1 MKKQLTIIALAALAL
16 SSCGNKTK
24 QTGGNQ
30 TDTTAN
36 VETSHCG
43 VSTTPTTETTKPIVT
58 KDTVIIDIWKEYLK
72 GGWFGIDASPEDLI
86 STYIPMLNVQSPTV
100 ASFTMDGEFWETHT
114 IACYPLKNGGYYAL
128 WYLESEDDP
137 DGGPA
142 TFQLQPFIYNNGT
155 LTLAENQFPPF
166 DDNYVMQQNKEM
178 MWLEPDVSLS
188 KFTAE
193 GFTLNL
199 GEESRTPYKWNGEKF
214 IKQ

>member
-1 MKKQLTIIALAALAL
+1 MKKQLTIIVLAAFAL
-16 SSCGNKTK
+16 FSCGNKT
-24 QTGGNQ
+24 QQNNGASNGA
-30 TDTTAN
+30 DTAN
-36 VETSHCG
+36 GRDGVHT
-43 VSTTPTTETTKPIVT
+43 VSTPAPTENIVT

-128 WYLESEDDP
+128 WYLEGEEDP

-142 TFQLQPFIYNNGT
+142 FYQLRPFIYKNGKFD
-155 LTLAENQFPPF
+155 LAENNFPQFN
-166 DDNYVMQQNKEM
+166 DTYVEQQTTEM
-178 MWLEPDVSLS
+178 MWLVPDASLT

-199 GEESRTPYKWNGEKF
+199 GEESHTPYKWNGEKF

>member
-1 MKKQLTIIALAALAL
+1 MKKQLTIIALAAFAL
-16 SSCGNKTK
+16 FSCGNKT
-24 QTGGNQ
+24 QQNNGASNGA
-30 TDTTAN
+30 DTAN
-36 VETSHCG
+36 GRDGVHT
-43 VSTTPTTETTKPIVT
+43 VSTPAPTENIVT

-128 WYLESEDDP
+128 WYLECSEDP

-142 TFQLQPFIYNNGT
+142 FYQLQPFIYKNGT
-155 LTLAENQFPPF
+155 FDIAENNFPQF
-166 DDNYVMQQNKEM
+166 DDTYVSQQTTEM
-178 MWLEPDVSLS
+178 MWLVPDASLT

-199 GEESRTPYKWNGEKF
+199 GEESHTPYKWNGEKF

>member
-1 MKKQLTIIALAALAL
+1 MKKQLAIIALAALAL
-16 SSCGNKTK
+16 FSCGNKT
-24 QTGGNQ
+24 QQNNGASN
-30 TDTTAN
+30 DADTAN
-36 VETSHCG
+36 GRDGVHT
-43 VSTTPTTETTKPIVT
+43 VSTPAPTENIVT

-142 TFQLQPFIYNNGT
+142 FYQLQPFIYKNGT
-155 LTLAENQFPPF
+155 FDLAENNFPQF
-166 DDNYVMQQNKEM
+166 DDTYVEQQTTEM
-178 MWLEPDVSLS
+178 MWLVPDASLS

-199 GEESRTPYKWNGEKF
+199 GDDEHTEYKWNGERF

>member
-1 MKKQLTIIALAALAL
+1 MKKQLTIIALAAFAL
-16 SSCGNKTK
+16 FSCGNKT
-24 QTGGNQ
+24 QQNNGASNGA
-30 TDTTAN
+30 DTAN
-36 VETSHCG
+36 GRDGVHT
-43 VSTTPTTETTKPIVT
+43 VSTPAPTENIVT

-128 WYLESEDDP
+128 WYLECEDDP

-142 TFQLQPFIYNNGT
+142 FYQLQPFIYKNGT
-155 LTLAENQFPPF
+155 FDLAENNFPQF
-166 DDNYVMQQNKEM
+166 DDTYVSQQNTEM
-178 MWLEPDVSLS
+178 MWLVPDASLT

-199 GEESRTPYKWNGEKF
+199 GDDEHTEYKWNGEKF

>member
-1 MKKQLTIIALAALAL
+1 MKKQLTIIALAAFAL
-16 SSCGNKTK
+16 FSCGNKT
-24 QTGGNQ
+24 QQNNGASNGA
-30 TDTTAN
+30 DTAN
-36 VETSHCG
+36 GRDGVHT
-43 VSTTPTTETTKPIVT
+43 VSTPAPTENIVT

-128 WYLESEDDP
+128 WYLEGEEDP

-142 TFQLQPFIYNNGT
+142 FYQLRPFIYKNGKFD
-155 LTLAENQFPPF
+155 LAENNFPQFN
-166 DDNYVMQQNKEM
+166 DTYVEQQTTEM
-178 MWLEPDVSLS
+178 MWLVPDASLT

-199 GEESRTPYKWNGEKF
+199 GEESHTPYKWNGEKF

>member
-1 MKKQLTIIALAALAL
+1 MKKQLAIIALAAFTL
-16 SSCGNKTK
+16 SSCGNKT
-24 QTGGNQ
+24 QQNGGTASDSTNVDTLYCGVAT
-30 TDTTAN
+30 TDT
-36 VETSHCG
+36 ES
-43 VSTTPTTETTKPIVT
+43 TKPIVT

-128 WYLESEDDP
+128 WYLECEEDA

-142 TFQLQPFIYNNGT
+142 FYQLQPFIYKNGT
-155 LTLAENQFPPF
+155 FDIAENNFPQF
-166 DDNYVMQQNKEM
+166 DDTYVSQQNKEM

-199 GEESRTPYKWNGEKF
+199 GEEKHTEYKWNGEKF

>member
-1 MKKQLTIIALAALAL
+1 MKKQLAIIALAALAL
-16 SSCGNKTK
+16 SSCGNKT
-24 QTGGNQ
+24 QQNGGNQ

-36 VETSHCG
+36 NGTDDVHT
-43 VSTTPTTETTKPIVT
+43 VSTTPTTKPIVT
-58 KDTVIIDIWKEYLK
+58 KDTVIIDIWKAYLR

-114 IACYPLKNGGYYAL
+114 IVCYPLKNGDYYAL

-142 TFQLQPFIYNNGT
+142 SFQLQPFIYNNGT

-188 KFTAE
+188 NFTTD

-199 GEESRTPYKWNGEKF
+199 GDDEHTKYKWNGEKF
-214 IKQ
+214 VKN